1 MEKQILLE
9 SSRISGFADEIA
21 VDMDTQ
27 IALLKELGIE
37 WVEFRSGDGK
47 GVADY
52 SLEEAKDL
60 RRKLDENG
68 IRVSALGSPIGKIG
82 IEEDFAPHLKLLE
95 HLTELAGV
103 LGTSYIRMFS
113 FFIPEGKDPADY
125 RDEVFGRTKAMVE
138 MAKEKG
144 VVLLH
149 ENEKGIYGDVA
160 QRCLD
165 LMRNFY
171 GEHYRCTF
179 DFANFVQCG
188 QDVLAAYEMLKPYIT
203 YVHVKDAVMETGEV
217 TPAGEGDGHVAEI
230 LRRLDGEGYKGFLSL
245 EPHLVDFAG
254 LKNLEKDAKERK
266 RSDGEQALARHTMR
280 LGRFWDRIEIRLG

>member
-138 MAKEKG
+138 MAKGKG

-217 TPAGEGDGHVAEI
+217 TPAGEGDGQVAEI

-266 RSDGEQALARHTMR
+266 RSDGEQAFSQAYHALRKI
-280 LGRFWDRIEIRLG
+280 LG

>member
-95 HLTELAGV
+95 HLTELAEV

-217 TPAGEGDGHVAEI
+217 TPAREGDGQVAEI
-230 LRRLDGEGYKGFLSL
+230 RRRLDGEGYKGFLSL

-266 RSDGEQALARHTMR
+266 RSDGEQAFSQAYHALRKI
-280 LGRFWDRIEIRLG
+280 LG

>member
-1 MEKQILLE
+1 MERQILLE

-266 RSDGEQALARHTMR
+266 RSDGEQAFSQAYHALRKI
-280 LGRFWDRIEIRLG
+280 LG

>member
-82 IEEDFAPHLKLLE
+82 IEEDCAPHLKLLE

-266 RSDGEQALARHTMR
+266 RSDGEQAFSQAYYALRKI
-280 LGRFWDRIEIRLG
+280 LG

>member
-1 MEKQILLE
+1 M
-9 SSRISGFADEIA
+9 
-21 VDMDTQ
+21 
-27 IALLKELGIE
+27 
-37 WVEFRSGDGK
+37 
-47 GVADY
+47 
-52 SLEEAKDL
+52 
-60 RRKLDENG
+60 
-68 IRVSALGSPIGKIG
+68 
-82 IEEDFAPHLKLLE
+82 
-95 HLTELAGV
+95 
-103 LGTSYIRMFS
+103 
-113 FFIPEGKDPADY
+113 
-125 RDEVFGRTKAMVE
+125 
-138 MAKEKG
+138 
-144 VVLLH
+144 LLH

-217 TPAGEGDGHVAEI
+217 TPAGEGDGQVAEI

-266 RSDGEQALARHTMR
+266 RSDGEQAFSQAYHALRKI
-280 LGRFWDRIEIRLG
+280 LG

>member
-1 MEKQILLE
+1 MENQILLE
-9 SSRISGFADEIA
+9 NSRISGFADEIA

-27 IALLKELGIE
+27 IALLKELGIK

-188 QDVLAAYEMLKPYIT
+188 QDALAAYEMLKPYIT

-217 TPAGEGDGHVAEI
+217 TPAGEGDGQVAEI

-266 RSDGEQALARHTMR
+266 RSDGEQAFSQAYHALRKI
-280 LGRFWDRIEIRLG
+280 LGQD

>member
-245 EPHLVDFAG
+245 CAYEDFGIG
-254 LKNLEKDAKERK
+254 LR
-266 RSDGEQALARHTMR
+266 
-280 LGRFWDRIEIRLG
+280 

>member
-1 MEKQILLE
+1 MENQILLE
-9 SSRISGFADEIA
+9 NSRISGFADEIA

-27 IALLKELGIE
+27 IALLKELGIK

-188 QDVLAAYEMLKPYIT
+188 QDALAAYEMLKPYIT

-217 TPAGEGDGHVAEI
+217 TPAGEGDGQVAEI

-266 RSDGEQALARHTMR
+266 RSDGEQAFSQAYHALRKI
-280 LGRFWDRIEIRLG
+280 LG

>member
-9 SSRISGFADEIA
+9 NSRISGFADEIA

-27 IALLKELGIE
+27 IALLKELGIG

-113 FFIPEGKDPADY
+113 FFIPVGKDPADY

-165 LMRNFY
+165 LMQNFY

-266 RSDGEQALARHTMR
+266 RSDGEQAFSQAYHALRKI
-280 LGRFWDRIEIRLG
+280 LG

>member
-95 HLTELAGV
+95 HLTELAEV

-217 TPAGEGDGHVAEI
+217 TPAGEGDGQVAEI
-230 LRRLDGEGYKGFLSL
+230 LRRLDGEGYKGLLSL

-266 RSDGEQALARHTMR
+266 RSDGEQAFSQAYHALRKI
-280 LGRFWDRIEIRLG
+280 LG

>member
-1 MEKQILLE
+1 MKDKIL
-9 SSRISGFADEIA
+9 ISGFADEISSDFDA
-21 VDMDTQ
+21 Q
-27 IALLKELGIE
+27 LKTVTELGMQYISL
-37 WVEFRSGDGK
+37 RSADGK
-47 GVADY
+47 GIADY
-52 SLEEAKDL
+52 SVEEVRSLILPRLESAGVK
-60 RRKLDENG
+60 
-68 IRVSALGSPIGKIG
+68 VSSIGSPIGKVG
-82 IEEDFAPHLKLLE
+82 IADEEGFARQLSQLDTLCQICKLL
-95 HLTELAGV
+95 GCR
-103 LGTSYIRMFS
+103 YIRMFS

-217 TPAGEGDGHVAEI
+217 TPAGEGDGQVAEI

-266 RSDGEQALARHTMR
+266 RSDGEQAFSQAYHALRKI
-280 LGRFWDRIEIRLG
+280 LG

>member
-95 HLTELAGV
+95 HLTELAEV

-217 TPAGEGDGHVAEI
+217 TPAGEGDGQVAEI

-254 LKNLEKDAKERK
+254 LKNLEKDEIGRASCRERV
-266 RSDGEQALARHTMR
+266 
-280 LGRFWDRIEIRLG
+280 

>member
-95 HLTELAGV
+95 HLTELAEV

-144 VVLLH
+144 VVLLQ

-217 TPAGEGDGHVAEI
+217 TPAGEGDGQVAEI

-266 RSDGEQALARHTMR
+266 RSDGEQAFSQAYHALRKI
-280 LGRFWDRIEIRLG
+280 LG

>member
-113 FFIPEGKDPADY
+113 FFIPVGKDPADY

-165 LMRNFY
+165 LMQNFY

-266 RSDGEQALARHTMR
+266 RSDGEQAFSQAYHALRKI
-280 LGRFWDRIEIRLG
+280 LG

>member
-47 GVADY
+47 EEADY

-95 HLTELAGV
+95 HLTELAEV

-165 LMRNFY
+165 LMQNFY

-217 TPAGEGDGHVAEI
+217 TPAGEGDGQVAEI

-266 RSDGEQALARHTMR
+266 RSDGEQAFSQAYHALRKI
-280 LGRFWDRIEIRLG
+280 LG

>member
-95 HLTELAGV
+95 HLTELAEV

-203 YVHVKDAVMETGEV
+203 YVHVKDEVMETGEV
-217 TPAGEGDGHVAEI
+217 TPAGEGDGQVAEI
-230 LRRLDGEGYKGFLSL
+230 LRRLDGGGYKGFLSL

-266 RSDGEQALARHTMR
+266 RSDGEQAFSQAYHALRKI
-280 LGRFWDRIEIRLG
+280 LG

>member
-95 HLTELAGV
+95 HLTELAEV

-149 ENEKGIYGDVA
+149 ENEKGIYGAVA

-217 TPAGEGDGHVAEI
+217 TPAGEGDGQVAEI

-266 RSDGEQALARHTMR
+266 RSDGEQAFSQAYHALRKI
-280 LGRFWDRIEIRLG
+280 LG

>member
-82 IEEDFAPHLKLLE
+82 IEEDFAPHLKRLE

-125 RDEVFGRTKAMVE
+125 RDEVFDRTKAMVE

-165 LMRNFY
+165 LMQNFY

-217 TPAGEGDGHVAEI
+217 TPAGEGDGQVAEI

-266 RSDGEQALARHTMR
+266 RSDGEQAFSQAYHALRKI
-280 LGRFWDRIEIRLG
+280 LG

>member
-113 FFIPEGKDPADY
+113 FFIPVGKDPADY
-125 RDEVFGRTKAMVE
+125 RDEV
-138 MAKEKG
+138 
-144 VVLLH
+144 
-149 ENEKGIYGDVA
+149 
-160 QRCLD
+160 
-165 LMRNFY
+165 
-171 GEHYRCTF
+171 
-179 DFANFVQCG
+179 
-188 QDVLAAYEMLKPYIT
+188 LAAQKPWWEWQRRRALCFCT
-203 YVHVKDAVMETGEV
+203 RMKRGFMGMWRSAVLT
-217 TPAGEGDGHVAEI
+217 
-230 LRRLDGEGYKGFLSL
+230 
-245 EPHLVDFAG
+245 
-254 LKNLEKDAKERK
+254 
-266 RSDGEQALARHTMR
+266 
-280 LGRFWDRIEIRLG
+280 

>member
-266 RSDGEQALARHTMR
+266 RSDGEQAFSQAYYALRKI
-280 LGRFWDRIEIRLG
+280 LG

>member
-1 MEKQILLE
+1 MENQILLE
-9 SSRISGFADEIA
+9 NSRISGFADEIA

-27 IALLKELGIE
+27 IALLKELGIK

-188 QDVLAAYEMLKPYIT
+188 QDALAAYEMLKPYIT

-217 TPAGEGDGHVAEI
+217 TPAGEGDGQVTEI

-266 RSDGEQALARHTMR
+266 RSDGEQAFSQAYHALRKI
-280 LGRFWDRIEIRLG
+280 LG